1 VYLLDFNLSKA
12 FCDSKTLNHFPY
24 KENRNLVGTARYTS
38 INAHLGIEQAR
49 RDDLESFGYCLIYFL
64 KGTLPWQ
71 GLPANNKQEK
81 LLKIY
86 EKKITT
92 PIEELCHG
100 LPAELAIYINYCRR
114 LMFPDKADYF
124 FLKKLFRD

>member
-1 VYLLDFNLSKA
+1 LDFNLSKA
-12 FCDSKTLNHFPY
+12 FRDSKTLNHFPY
-24 KENRNLVGTARYTS
+24 KENVNLVGTARYSS
-38 INAHLGIEQAR
+38 INSHLGIEQAR

-64 KGTLPWQ
+64 KGTLPWL
-71 GLPANNKQEK
+71 GLPANDRQEK

-100 LPAELAIYINYCRR
+100 LPAELAIYMNYCRS
-114 LMFPDKADYF
+114 LPFEDKPDYF